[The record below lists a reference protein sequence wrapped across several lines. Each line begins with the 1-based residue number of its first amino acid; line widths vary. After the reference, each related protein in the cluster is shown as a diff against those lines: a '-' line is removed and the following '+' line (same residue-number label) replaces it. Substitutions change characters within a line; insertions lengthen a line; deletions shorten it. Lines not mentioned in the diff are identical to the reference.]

1 MPRTTKSIAAG
12 LAAAAMIGSFLTAQ
26 PAWAAPSNTT
36 APSDEQ
42 RTGSTTRQLVLAE
55 PAASQEQVTAAIEQA
70 GGEVAQ
76 SNQAIGLYTVNG
88 PSDLAQKLAQ
98 NPSITG
104 TMEDSVIG
112 YSPRGDIGEKK
123 RQADDVERARAE
135 RPAARSTEQNITKA
149 PPGQARGKGKA
160 KQGSTPLV
168 TDPLRD
174 RQWNLDMIEADA
186 AHQTTMGQ
194 GARVGIMDTGVE
206 GNHPD
211 INANFNLALSRN
223 FTTDIPEID
232 GACAED
238 PDGSCT
244 DAADVDE
251 NGHGTHVA
259 STIASARNGIGVTGV
274 APEAEVV
281 NLRNGQDSGYFFLQ
295 PTLDALTYAPSAGID
310 VVNMSFYIDPWAFNC
325 AANPADSPEE
335 QAAQQLTIEATNR
348 ALDYARNNGVTLIA
362 AMGNSHQDLGNPV
375 ADNSSPNYPAGNER
389 ERAIDTS
396 CVVMP
401 TEGNGVMSVSS
412 VGPSSL
418 KAYYSNYGTEQ
429 VAVAAP
435 GGAYRDFFDTDKNRR
450 PENMI
455 LAAVPEVVVRAE
467 NELAPNGE
475 SLSPFVISECSAEND
490 CAYYEYLQGTSMA
503 APHVTGVA
511 ALTIAR
517 HGQPD
522 NQAGGKKMQPQ
533 RVERFITEGAVEKA
547 CEAPVVS
554 YPGLAD
560 SYTAPCEGD
569 AAFNG
574 FYGSGILNA
583 KNSVSNTPHKR

>member
-1 MPRTTKSIAAG
+1 MPRTTKCLAAG
-12 LAAAAMIGSFLTAQ
+12 LTAAAMIGSFLAAQ
-26 PAWAAPSNTT
+26 PAWAEPAQT
-36 APSDEQ
+36 
-42 RTGSTTRQLVLAE
+42 STTSETQGATRHLVLAE
-55 PAASQEQVTAAIEQA
+55 PGAAPEQATAAVEEA

-76 SNQAIGLYTVNG
+76 SNQAIGLYTVNA
-88 PSDLAQKLAQ
+88 PADLAQELAA
-98 NPSITG
+98 NPLITG

-123 RQADDVERARAE
+123 RKADDVERARAE
-135 RPAARSTEQNITKA
+135 RPATRSTEQNINKG
-149 PPGQARGKGKA
+149 PGNNQGKA
-160 KQGSTPLV
+160 NGKKPGTTELAI
-168 TDPLRD
+168 DPLRD
-174 RQWNLDMIEADA
+174 RQWNLDMIQADA
-186 AHQTTMGQ
+186 AHQKTMGK
-194 GARVGIMDTGVE
+194 GTRVGIMDTGVD

-211 INANFNLALSRN
+211 ISANFNADLSRN

-232 GACAED
+232 GACQDD
-238 PDGSCT
+238 PDETCT
-244 DAADVDE
+244 DANDVDE

-259 STIASARNGIGVTGV
+259 STIASPRNGIGVTGV
-274 APEAEVV
+274 APEAEIV

-335 QAAQQLTIEATNR
+335 QEAQRLTIEATNR

-362 AMGNSHQDLGNPV
+362 AMGNSHQDLGNPIS
-375 ADNSSPNYPAGNER
+375 DSSSPNYPEGNER

-401 TEGNGVMSVSS
+401 TEGNGVVSVSS

-435 GGAYRDFFDTDKNRR
+435 GGAYRDFFGTDKNRR

-467 NELAPNGE
+467 SELAPNGE
-475 SLSPFVISECSAEND
+475 SLSPFVVSECGD
-490 CAYYEYLQGTSMA
+490 DGCAYYEYLQGTSMA

-511 ALTIAR
+511 ALVIAQ

-522 NQAGGKKMQPQ
+522 NQQGGKKMQPQ
-533 RVERFITEGAVEKA
+533 RVERFIMDGATEKA

-554 YPGLAD
+554 YPDLAD
-560 SYTAPCEGD
+560 SYTAACQGD
-569 AAFNG
+569 ATFNG
-574 FYGSGILNA
+574 FYGNGILNA
-583 KNSVSNTPHKR
+583 KNSVSKTPHKH